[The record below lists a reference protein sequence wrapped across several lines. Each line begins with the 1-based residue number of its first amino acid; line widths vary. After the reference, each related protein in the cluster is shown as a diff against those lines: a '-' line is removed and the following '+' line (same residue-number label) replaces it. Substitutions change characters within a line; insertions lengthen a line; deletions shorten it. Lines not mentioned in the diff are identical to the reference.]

1 MSELWQRLRHAR
13 RYADLTQTDLGR
25 ACGVSRS
32 AVAFW
37 EAESPE
43 QRTRPTLDHL
53 STISRTTGAPIEWL
67 MNDASRL
74 EDLLEVAEPLPPR
87 YGTAAPGSA
96 AAPGR
101 AAPRA
106 TDPLPDLRHG
116 DALYVFANP
125 DAQSIAQKMER
136 LLTEPAGVRTHL
148 IVVAPAGQAVP
159 TPSLHVA
166 SSPDEALAMTVK
178 LISQAG

>member
-1 MSELWQRLRHAR
+1 MSELWQRLRTAR

-37 EAESPE
+37 ESETAE
-43 QRTRPTLDHL
+43 QRTRPTLEHMV
-53 STISRTTGAPIEWL
+53 TISKSTGAPLEWL
-67 MNDASRL
+67 MNDSSRL
-74 EDLLEVAEPLPPR
+74 EDLLHVAEAPARPA
-87 YGTAAPGSA
+87 GAAPVS
-96 AAPGR
+96 PGR
-101 AAPRA
+101 PAPRA
-106 TDPLPDLRHG
+106 PDPLPDLRHG
-116 DALYVFANP
+116 GALFVFAHG

-148 IVVAPAGQAVP
+148 IIVAPAGQAAP

-166 SSPDEALAMTVK
+166 ASPDEALAMTVD

>member
-1 MSELWQRLRHAR
+1 MSELWQRLRAAR

-37 EAESPE
+37 EAEAPE
-43 QRTRPTLDHL
+43 QRTRPTLEHMV
-53 STISRTTGAPIEWL
+53 TISRSTGAPLEWL

-74 EDLLEVAEPLPPR
+74 EDLLEVAEPPARPA
-87 YGTAAPGSA
+87 GAAQPA
-96 AAPGR
+96 VAQPGR
-101 AAPRA
+101 GPARAP
-106 TDPLPDLRHG
+106 DPLPDLRHG
-116 DALYVFANP
+116 DALFVFAHG

-136 LLTEPAGVRTHL
+136 LLAEPAGVRTHL

-166 SSPDEALAMTVK
+166 ASADEALAMTVK